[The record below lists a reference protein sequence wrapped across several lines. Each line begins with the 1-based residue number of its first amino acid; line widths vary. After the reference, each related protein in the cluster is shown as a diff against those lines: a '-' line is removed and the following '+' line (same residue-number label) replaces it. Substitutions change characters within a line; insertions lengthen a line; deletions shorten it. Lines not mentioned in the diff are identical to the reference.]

1 LIVFAKLNLPENLNK
16 MKKTII
22 FALGIMFFYNLFS
35 VIEYQKIRV
44 NNWEISHVPRHIVVQ
59 SFFAE
64 YNNELYKSYVNNNKS
79 KSKQH
84 AIPIKIE
91 FK

>member
-1 LIVFAKLNLPENLNK
+1 
-16 MKKTII
+16 MKKSII
-22 FALGIMFFYNLFS
+22 FALGIMFFYNQFS
-35 VIEYQKIRV
+35 VVEYQKIRV
-44 NNWEISHVPRHIVVQ
+44 NNWEISYFPRHIIVQ

-64 YNNELYKSYVNNNKS
+64 YNNELYKSYVNNKNKS

-84 AIPIKIE
+84 GIPLKIE